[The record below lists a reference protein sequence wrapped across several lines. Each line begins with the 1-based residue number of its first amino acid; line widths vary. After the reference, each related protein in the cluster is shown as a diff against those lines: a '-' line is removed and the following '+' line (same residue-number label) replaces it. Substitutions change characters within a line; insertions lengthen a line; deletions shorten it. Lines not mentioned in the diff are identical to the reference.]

1 MALNYS
7 NSYSA
12 YNDLD
17 LRDSG
22 IYGGYGGGAQRSWL
36 NGAGPTVVG
45 MGFQAAS
52 SALAAYGQAKLGK
65 LQHNFAMST
74 AAWQNQMIGLQRQA
88 IGIQAQGQILQGRS
102 AQLQAE
108 TQAAIARINARLAE
122 SAAQG
127 TLFSGQR
134 QEQAKRLETAAFKSR
149 QRVGFAT
156 SGVDLGSDSVVRVLT
171 STDMIGDIDANTIAA
186 NAIRA
191 AWGYRTEAA
200 NHRGQA
206 LMASANGQ
214 MVAANAQAQAAAT
227 RAGMPSTVTPP
238 VAGRPMGSG
247 QAVASSLLGSATQIA
262 TTYYTLSKQGY
273 LN

>member
-1 MALNYS
+1 MNFYS

-12 YNDLD
+12 YNNLD
-17 LRDSG
+17 PRDAG
-22 IYGGYGGGAQRSWL
+22 LYGGASTGGASSFSNAAPL
-36 NGAGPTVVG
+36 VG
-45 MGFQAAS
+45 MGFQALS
-52 SALAAYGQAKLGK
+52 SGLAAYGQAKMGK
-65 LQHNFAMST
+65 LQHNFALST
-74 AAWQNQMIGLQRQA
+74 AKWQNQMVGLQRQA

-102 AQLQAE
+102 AQLQAD

-149 QRVGFAT
+149 QRVGFAAN
-156 SGVDLGSDSVVRVLT
+156 GVDLSSDSVVRVLT
-171 STDMIGDIDANTIAA
+171 STDLIGEVDANTIAA

-206 LMASANGQ
+206 LMSSANGQ
-214 MVAANAQAQAAAT
+214 MVAAGAQAQAAAT
-227 RAGMPSTVTPP
+227 RAGMPSTVTLP
-238 VAGRPMGSG
+238 VAGRPVGAG

-262 TTYYTLSKQGY
+262 TTYYSLQKQGY
-273 LN
+273 FN

>member
-1 MALNYS
+1 MAMKWYS
-7 NSYSA
+7 DSYSA
-12 YNDLD
+12 YNNIDA
-17 LRDSG
+17 RD
-22 IYGGYGGGAQRSWL
+22 GGAWGNTSGAGTSWL
-36 NGAGPTVVG
+36 NGMGPSMVG
-45 MGFQAAS
+45 MGFSALS
-52 SALAAYGQAKLGK
+52 SGLAAYGDAKLGK
-65 LQHNFAMST
+65 LQHRFAMST
-74 AAWQNQMIGLQRQA
+74 ANWQNQMIGLQRQA
-88 IGIQAQGQILQGRS
+88 IGIQAQGQILQAKS
-102 AQLQAE
+102 AKLQAD

-149 QRVGFAT
+149 QRVGFAA
-156 SGVDLGSDSVVRVLT
+156 SGVDLSSDSVVRVLT
-171 STDMIGDIDANTIAA
+171 STDLIGDIDANTIAA

-214 MVAANAQAQAAAT
+214 MMAASGQAQAAAT
-227 RAGMPSTVTPP
+227 RAGMPSFVTPP
-238 VAGRPMGSG
+238 VAGRPVSSG
-247 QAVASSLLGSATQIA
+247 RAVATSLLGSATQIA
-262 TTYYTLSKQGY
+262 TTYYTLSKQGF

>member
-1 MALNYS
+1 MTIYS

-12 YNDLD
+12 NSNLD
-17 LRDSG
+17 VRDMGVYGASG
-22 IYGGYGGGAQRSWL
+22 SGGSSGGGYGGM
-36 NGAGPTVVG
+36 VG
-45 MGFQAAS
+45 MGFQALS
-52 SALAAYGQAKLGK
+52 SGLAAYGQAKLGK
-65 LQHNFAMST
+65 LQHNFAMQT
-74 AAWQNQMIGLQRQA
+74 AGWQNQMYGLQRQA
-88 IGIQAQGQILQGRS
+88 IGIQAQGQVLQGKS

-127 TLFSGQR
+127 TLLSGQR

-149 QRVGFAT
+149 QRVGFAA

-171 STDMIGDIDANTIAA
+171 STDLIGDIDANTIAA

-206 LMASANGQ
+206 LMSSANGQ
-214 MVAANAQAQAAAT
+214 MMAAGAQAQAAAT
-227 RAGMPSTVTPP
+227 RAGMPSNVTPP
-238 VAGRPMGSG
+238 VASRPMGSG
-247 QAVASSLLGSATQIA
+247 QAVANSLLGSATQIA

-273 LN
+273 FN

>member
-1 MALNYS
+1 MRIYS
-7 NSYSA
+7 TSYDA
-12 YNDLD
+12 ANVMDV
-17 LRDSG
+17 RDSG
-22 IYGGYGGGAQRSWL
+22 IYGNYGGGRSF
-36 NGAGPTVVG
+36 GAATPGLVG
-45 MGFQAAS
+45 MGFQALS
-52 SALAAYGQAKLGK
+52 SGLAAYGQAKLGK
-65 LQHNFAMST
+65 LQHKFAMST
-74 AAWQNQMIGLQRQA
+74 AAWQNQMIGLQRQS
-88 IGIQAQGQILQGRS
+88 IGIQAQGQILQGRA

-134 QEQAKRLETAAFKSR
+134 QEQAKRLETAAFKSK

-156 SGVDLGSDSVVRVLT
+156 SGVDLSSDSVVRVLT

-200 NHRGQA
+200 NHSGQA
-206 LMASANGQ
+206 AMASANGQ
-214 MVAANAQAQAAAT
+214 MLAANAQAQAAAT
-227 RAGMPSTVTPP
+227 RSGMPSFVTPP
-238 VAGRPMGSG
+238 VAGRPMGAG
-247 QAVASSLLGSATQIA
+247 QAVATSLLGSATQIA

>member
-1 MALNYS
+1 MKIYS

-12 YNDLD
+12 NSNLD
-17 LRDSG
+17 VRDMGVYGASG
-22 IYGGYGGGAQRSWL
+22 SGSSFGSGYGGM
-36 NGAGPTVVG
+36 VG
-45 MGFQAAS
+45 MGFQALS
-52 SALAAYGQAKLGK
+52 SGLAAYGQAKLGK
-65 LQHNFAMST
+65 LQHNFNMST
-74 AAWQNQMIGLQRQA
+74 ANWQNQMVGLQRQA
-88 IGIQAQGQILQGRS
+88 IGIQAQGQVLQGKS
-102 AQLQAE
+102 AQLQAD

-149 QRVGFAT
+149 QRVGFAA
-156 SGVDLGSDSVVRVLT
+156 SGVELSSDSVVRVLT
-171 STDMIGDIDANTIAA
+171 STDLIGDIDANTIAA

-206 LMASANGQ
+206 LMSSANGQ
-214 MVAANAQAQAAAT
+214 MVAAGAQAQAAAT

-238 VAGRPMGSG
+238 VAGRPVGAG
-247 QAVASSLLGSATQIA
+247 QAVTSSLLGSATQIA
-262 TTYYTLSKQGY
+262 TTYYSLQKQGY
-273 LN
+273 FN

>member
-1 MALNYS
+1 MAMTIYS
-7 NSYSA
+7 GSYNANSA
-12 YNDLD
+12 LD
-17 LRDSG
+17 VRDMYQLS
-22 IYGGYGGGAQRSWL
+22 S
-36 NGAGPTVVG
+36 GAGAASGMGMGWAGMAG
-45 MGFQAAS
+45 MGFQALS
-52 SALAAYGQAKLGK
+52 SGLAAYGQAKLGK
-65 LQHNFAMST
+65 LQHNFNMQT
-74 AAWQNQMIGLQRQA
+74 ANWQNQMIGLQRQA
-88 IGIQAQGQILQGRS
+88 IGIQAQGQILQGKS
-102 AQLQAE
+102 AKLQAD

-149 QRVGFAT
+149 QRVGFAA
-156 SGVDLGSDSVVRVLT
+156 SGVDLSGDSAVRVLT
-171 STDMIGDIDANTIAA
+171 STDIIGEVDANTIAA

-200 NHRGQA
+200 NHMGQA
-206 LMASANGQ
+206 LMANANGQ
-214 MVAANAQAQAAAT
+214 MMAAGAQAQAAAT

-238 VAGRPMGSG
+238 VAGRPVSSG

-262 TTYYTLSKQGY
+262 TTYYSLSKQGF